1 MVVSRDGHG
10 LFDPVTGEKI
20 DRDRDPDPDEDT
32 PDASPD
38 LSCPGVGPVTGS
50 RVRIARLFGG
60 GFHTVTGDSWILEV
74 VTPAWPNDRV
84 LLSRDGGLPHSDTRE
99 STRAAIHAQILSGV
113 PALDRLTDLQVL
125 DDDAFERQ
133 LMSELARRELWTL
146 RRPWVTAGPLPRASG
161 TGLAERGVSVDGAFS
176 CRSPLGAR
184 PSPGAGGPVPAR
196 RGACRGRGPA
206 SAADPR
212 PSRQSSVRST
222 GRQLVKMRYFQVP
235 YVVEFT
241 LSPDFV
247 STYDDR
253 IRKRTPVGGV
263 PVSSSVSLPPE
274 PSTRYSECVVRQAPW

>member
-38 LSCPGVGPVTGS
+38 LSCPGLGPVTGS

-146 RRPWVTAGPLPRASG
+146 RRPWVTADPLPRPRVPGSPSASCPS
-161 TGLAERGVSVDGAFS
+161 TA
-176 CRSPLGAR
+176 RSPAAA
-184 PSPGAGGPVPAR
+184 PSGPDRRPVPAVLCLLGVAHAE
-196 RGACRGRGPA
+196 GAGPLQQQTRA
-206 SAADPR
+206 R
-212 PSRQSSVRST
+212 H
-222 GRQLVKMRYFQVP
+222 
-235 YVVEFT
+235 
-241 LSPDFV
+241 
-247 STYDDR
+247 
-253 IRKRTPVGGV
+253 
-263 PVSSSVSLPPE
+263 VSL
-274 PSTRYSECVVRQAPW
+274 R